1 MRSPHILVRSRNLH
15 LHIYYSHPSYV
26 AELRTASGQ
35 ITVLSSVI
43 TVQVGGY

>member
-1 MRSPHILVRSRNLH
+1 MRSLCILVRSRNLH
-15 LHIYYSHPSYV
+15 LHTYDSHPSNV

-43 TVQVGGY
+43 TL

>member
-1 MRSPHILVRSRNLH
+1 MRSLYSLVRSRNLH
-15 LHIYYSHPSYV
+15 LPIYDSHPSNV

-43 TVQVGGY
+43 IL